1 MHARDYSLVRCEI
14 GAAAHVD
21 SDNFR
26 GSRLREE
33 EQQRGE
39 SQRERSHREDYTS
52 GGAASNIRAEG
63 LATSSAR
70 TENVRV
76 TSRIW
81 MSLPLT
87 LLTVGVVTLGAQ
99 STGME
104 TVPVRGQVSI
114 VSAGGV
120 NTLVQVGPQGVLVV
134 DTMSEPQAEGL
145 IAAIR
150 TLAGPRPIRYVVNTH
165 AHPEFTGGNLKVAA
179 AGAQLVAGNFA
190 GQVGQRAIEG
200 VVPQAFV
207 VAHENVLKA
216 MSAPTG
222 SQPPTPFGAWP
233 TDTFFQDEKT
243 MYFNG
248 EGIQLSHVRSA
259 STDGDILVFFRSSDV
274 IAAGDIY
281 NTLGYPRI
289 DLARGGSVNGVI
301 EGLNRLIDVAI
312 SEQFTEGG
320 TRIVPGRGRISDEFD
335 VVEYRDMVTIVRDR
349 VSALIKK
356 GRSLDQVKAARP
368 TLDWEPRYG
377 STTGSWTTAMFVE
390 AVYRSLSAPVREG
403 R

>member
-1 MHARDYSLVRCEI
+1 M
-14 GAAAHVD
+14 
-21 SDNFR
+21 
-26 GSRLREE
+26 
-33 EQQRGE
+33 
-39 SQRERSHREDYTS
+39 
-52 GGAASNIRAEG
+52 
-63 LATSSAR
+63 
-70 TENVRV
+70 RV
-76 TSRIW
+76 TFCIRISW
-81 MSLPLT
+81 VPA
-87 LLTVGVVTLGAQ
+87 LLVTVGLVTLGAQ
-99 STGME
+99 ATEME
-104 TVPVRGQVSI
+104 TLPVRGRVSV

-120 NTLVQVGPQGVLVV
+120 NALVQIGSQGVLVV
-134 DTMSEPQAEGL
+134 DTMSEPQSDRL

-150 TLAGPRPIRYVVNTH
+150 TLAGSRPIRYIVNTH

-190 GQVGQRAIEG
+190 GQVGQRAVDG

-222 SQPPTPFGAWP
+222 SEPPTPFGAWP
-233 TDTFFQDEKT
+233 TDTFFQDERT

-259 STDGDILVFFRSSDV
+259 SSDGDILVFFRSSDV

-281 NTLGYPRI
+281 STLGYPRI
-289 DLARGGSVNGVI
+289 DVARGGTVNGVI
-301 EGLNRLIDVAI
+301 EGLNRVIDIAI

-349 VSALIKK
+349 VEAMIKK

-377 STTGSWTTAMFVE
+377 STTGPWTTAMFVE
-390 AVYRSLSAPVREG
+390 AVYRSLSVSTREG